1 MEYDVVIVGASVS
14 GCTAAILYGRAGLR
28 VALLEKHRDIATPK
42 RLCGHF
48 LLGAAQAPLLR
59 LGLWDDLLATG
70 AGTGE
75 VSVRTAY
82 GWTDPCRVG
91 VPPFVNVRR
100 ATLDPMLRER
110 AAATK
115 GVDLLLGRTVTDLLT
130 EDRHVPGPRTEGR
143 RVIGVRVRLLD
154 GTEETHTGR
163 LIVGADGHR
172 SKVAALAGV
181 RTRFTPNGRA
191 FFYTYYR
198 NVRHTLP
205 TPAAVWWND
214 RDWVVIAPTDGGLT
228 EVAVMPA
235 KDTLPPGL
243 TDHAGY
249 LERYVA
255 ALPDAPDLAG
265 AERVAKVVAALD
277 YPLIRRHPTPAPGLA
292 LIGDAALTADPTPA
306 PGCTWA
312 LLSGQWLAD
321 ATAPAL
327 LAGDDPAPA
336 LRRYRRAHRA
346 IEREHAFMRGDGE
359 VAPPGRAQ
367 RLLHEAAVHDPEVS
381 RRLALVGMQAA
392 PTTSLLNPSLAVR
405 ALLAR
410 HRARRHLTVRTG

>member
-28 VALLEKHRDIATPK
+28 VALLEKHRSINTHK

-48 LLGAAQAPLLR
+48 LLGGAQAPLQR
-59 LGLWDDLLATG
+59 LGLWDELLAAG
-70 AGTGE
+70 AGTGD
-75 VSVRTAY
+75 VSIRTEY
-82 GWTDPCRVG
+82 GWTDPSRAG
-91 VPPFVNVRR
+91 VPPFLNVRR
-100 ATLDPMLRER
+100 VTLDPILRGR
-110 AAATK
+110 AADTG
-115 GVDLLLGRTVTDLLT
+115 GVDLLLGRTVTGLL
-130 EDRHVPGPRTEGR
+130 TEGR
-143 RVIGVRVRLLD
+143 RVTGVRARLLD

-163 LIVGADGHR
+163 LIVGADGYR
-172 SKVAALAGV
+172 SKVAALADV
-181 RTRFTPNGRA
+181 PERFTPNGRA

-214 RDWVVIAPTDGGLT
+214 RDWVVLGPTDGGLI

-235 KDTLPPGL
+235 KDTLPPVL

-249 LERYVA
+249 IERYVA
-255 ALPDAPDLAG
+255 SLPDAPDLAR
-265 AERVAKVVAALD
+265 AERVAKVVIAPD

-327 LAGDDPAPA
+327 LAGDDSAAA
-336 LRRYRRAHRA
+336 LRRYRRDHRA
-346 IEREHAFMRGDGE
+346 IEREHTFMRGDAE
-359 VAPPGRAQ
+359 VPPSNRVQ
-367 RLLHEAAVHDPEVS
+367 RLLQEAAVHDPEVS

-392 PTTSLLNPSLAVR
+392 PTTSLLNPALAVR
-405 ALLAR
+405 ALLVR
-410 HRARRHLTVRTG
+410 HRGRRRFTGRAGYAPR